1 VSTIGSI
8 QDGLAVNLATIQG
21 LRTSSFV
28 PDNPSPPIAIPMP
41 KGIEYD
47 KAFGHGLHLY
57 RYDVIVI
64 AVRASER
71 IAQSVL
77 DAYCDPS
84 GASSVKAAIE
94 SDRTLGGIAQTLHVG
109 QRTDIKALQISE
121 TTYLAAYFDVQVYA

>member
-84 GASSVKAAIE
+84 GTSSVKAAIE

>member
-1 VSTIGSI
+1 MSTIGSI

-84 GASSVKAAIE
+84 GTSSVKAAIE

>member
-1 VSTIGSI
+1 MSTIGTI
-8 QDGLAVNLATIQG
+8 QDGLAANLATIQG

-47 KAFGHGLHLY
+47 KSFGHGLHLY
-57 RYDVIVI
+57 RYEVIVI

-84 GASSVKAAIE
+84 GSSSVKAAIE
-94 SDRTLGGIAQTLHVG
+94 ADRTLGGIAQTLHVG

-121 TTYLAAYFDVQVYA
+121 VTYLAAYFDVEVYA

>member
-1 VSTIGSI
+1 MSTIGQI
-8 QDGLAVNLATIQG
+8 QDGLAANLATISC

-47 KAFGHGLHLY
+47 KAFGGGLHMF
-57 RYDVIVI
+57 RYDIIVI

-84 GASSVKAAIE
+84 GSSSVKAALE
-94 SDRTLGGIAQTLHVG
+94 SDRTLGGVAQDLWVG